1 MRHFLNTEQLATTYP
16 ALFSV
21 SGLRKSRMRYPQME
35 GPPFLKLGKKVAY
48 DEAVVEAWITARQV
62 PAVTVAEPAPIPK
75 RGRPSKAQE
84 IAART
89 RN

>member
-48 DEAVVEAWITARQV
+48 DEAAVDAWITARAVQ
-62 PAVTVAEPAPIPK
+62 VTVVEPPAPARG
-75 RGRPSKAQE
+75 RGRPTKSQE
-84 IAART
+84 IARRA
-89 RN
+89 